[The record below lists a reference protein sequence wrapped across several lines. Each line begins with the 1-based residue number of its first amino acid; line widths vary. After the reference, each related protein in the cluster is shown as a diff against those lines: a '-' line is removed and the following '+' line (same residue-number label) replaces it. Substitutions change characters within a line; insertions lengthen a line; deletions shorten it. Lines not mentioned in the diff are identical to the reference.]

1 MSQIYPTRSCL
12 ILRHASVIAVSERVD
27 VNNHVR
33 LIEFQAVISRP
44 KMAAFVDEV
53 GDDTVHLVTILRL
66 SELEA

>member
-1 MSQIYPTRSCL
+1 
-12 ILRHASVIAVSERVD
+12 VIAVSERVD